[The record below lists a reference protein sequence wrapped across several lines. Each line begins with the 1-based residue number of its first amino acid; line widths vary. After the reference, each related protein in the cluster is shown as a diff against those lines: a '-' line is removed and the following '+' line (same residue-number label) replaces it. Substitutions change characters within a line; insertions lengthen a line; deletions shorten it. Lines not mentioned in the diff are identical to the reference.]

1 MEKGSFFQEFV
12 AGNVGGLAGIVLVYP
27 LDTAKIR
34 MQLNPGYT
42 SIMSVMRSLTQAHGV
57 SALYRGLPSPALGFG
72 LVFAISFSGYG
83 HGCRMIADHKKIEL
97 SKLSYSDLSL
107 AGAYTGILQSPCR
120 QVMERVKSVM
130 QVREG
135 SALRAAYSWT
145 GSCAVQLV
153 KEEGWRLGLFRGY
166 WSVLLREVPQ
176 FAIYYPSYEYSKSI
190 LSQHM
195 PQYPML
201 VQLLSGGIAGLV
213 QWMPPIYYTDV
224 IKSRMQVALPGQYS
238 GVWDCARKVWAE
250 GGVKAFHRGF
260 GVALLRS
267 FPLHATVF
275 LGYEMTMKMMGN
287 KQQQLLSAGTPT
299 LDVTSRQS

>member
-1 MEKGSFFQEFV
+1 MEKGSFAQEFL

-34 MQLNPGYT
+34 MQVNPGYT
-42 SIMSVMRSLTQAHGV
+42 SIMSVMRNLTQAHGF

-83 HGCRMIADHKKIEL
+83 HGCRMISEHKGIGM
-97 SKLSYSDLSL
+97 SKLSLTDLAL
-107 AGAYTGILQSPCR
+107 AGAYTGGLQSPFR

-135 SALRAAYSWT
+135 TAMRAAYSWT

-153 KEEGWRLGLFRGY
+153 KEEGWRNGLFRGY

-176 FAIYYPSYEYSKSI
+176 FAVYYPSYEYSKST
-190 LSQHM
+190 LTKHV
-195 PQYPML
+195 PQYPLL

-213 QWMPPIYYTDV
+213 QWMPPIYYADI

-238 GVWDCARKVWAE
+238 SVWDCAKKVWNE
-250 GGVKAFHRGF
+250 PGGGLRAYHRGF

-275 LGYEMTMKMMGN
+275 LGYEMAMKMTGD
-287 KQQQLLSAGTPT
+287 LFVSTGRS
-299 LDVTSRQS
+299 LDIG